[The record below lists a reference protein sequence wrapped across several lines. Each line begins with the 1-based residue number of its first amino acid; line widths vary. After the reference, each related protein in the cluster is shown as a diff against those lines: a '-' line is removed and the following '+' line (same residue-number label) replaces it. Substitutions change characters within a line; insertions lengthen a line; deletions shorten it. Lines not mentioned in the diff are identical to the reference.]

1 MFAYIGIGINLLLI
15 LLMASKEG
23 KTVADKILLV
33 WLLLIACHLTLY
45 VFSIQ
50 TITTANVHWLLGTSI
65 PFPMLHGPMLYLYTA
80 ALTNQLPRNRKLLVL
95 HFIPAL
101 VAVLFF
107 LPVLL
112 RSAEE
117 KLAFIERGGE
127 GYQTANLCRIIL
139 LQVSGFV
146 YVLWALWLLRR
157 HKHTIRQEFSYDERI
172 NLNWLRYFI
181 YGLAAI
187 WLIIVFTK
195 SDYYIFG
202 AAALFIVFLGYFG
215 IRQAGIFTTANLY
228 KATPVSGIPAPVEGI
243 ENTQRRKYASS
254 GVSAQMST
262 EIHQK
267 LVQLM
272 QSEKLFTEPELSLSM
287 LADKI
292 RVHPNYLSQV
302 INEKEGKTFFEYIN
316 SLRIEEFKRLAALPE
331 NRQFTIMSLAY
342 DCGFNSKS
350 SFNKNF
356 KKGTGLSPSEYLAS
370 IAAPG
375 DTIDPDPRPSL

>member
-1 MFAYIGIGINLLLI
+1 MLAYIGIGICLLLI
-15 LLMASKEG
+15 LLLASKAG
-23 KTVADKILLV
+23 KTLADNILLV
-33 WLLLIACHLTLY
+33 WLLLIAGHLTLY

-50 TITTANVHWLLGTSI
+50 TITTNNVHWLLGTSL

-80 ALTNQLPRNRKLLVL
+80 AMTNQLPHNRNWILV

-112 RSAEE
+112 RSAEG
-117 KLAFIERGGE
+117 KLAFIRSGGE
-127 GYQTANLCRIIL
+127 GYQGANLLRIIL

-157 HKHTIRQEFSYDERI
+157 HKLNISQEFSYEERI

-187 WLIIVFTK
+187 WLIIVVTK

-202 AAALFIVFLGYFG
+202 GAAVFIVFLGYFG
-215 IRQAGIFTTANLY
+215 IRQVGIFTTGNLY
-228 KATPVSGIPAPVEGI
+228 QTAPVPVIPVPVEVI
-243 ENTQRRKYASS
+243 EDNPRRKYASS
-254 GVSAQMST
+254 GVTGEMSR
-262 EIHQK
+262 EIHQR

-272 QSEKLFTEPELSLSM
+272 KEEKLYTEPDLSLSI

-292 RVHPNYLSQV
+292 NVHPNYLSQV
-302 INEKEGKTFFEYIN
+302 INEIEGKTFFEYIN
-316 SLRIEEFKRLAALPE
+316 SLRVEEFKRLAALPE
-331 NRQFTIMSLAY
+331 SRQFTIMSLAY

-356 KKGTGLSPSEYLAS
+356 KKATGLSPSEYLAS
-370 IAAPG
+370 IADPSG
-375 DTIDPDPRPSL
+375 TI